1 VARAFVLGGRTLV
14 AKGEQREI
22 SLAPDGG
29 AVHHLSRRT
38 AEYRRSGR
46 NHHRKVKM
54 STTERGILEAKV
66 LPELQAIASSM
77 GVQGYQRLRKADLI
91 GAIIAKAQGVEF
103 VPSSTPSARGRRSAT
118 PVAEDAPAQQ
128 SLTGDDSSQ
137 GSNGAERPGRR
148 RATRDT
154 GVPIAELAV
163 SDGPGAQASG
173 PLPSTVQGGEGNGR
187 PPGDD
192 AGRGVDAGPG
202 GGARA
207 NGPAETTA
215 AVTDHPGDTQSRP
228 ESGADGR
235 DRQARPAEQREGGD
249 AAHGGTAQDGA
260 AGDGARGATDSSNS
274 GTGTE
279 ERRSEA
285 PADRQSDGQVSGASR
300 GASRGDG
307 QADGGQAQGGQ
318 GQSGQSG
325 QATAEG
331 QQSQEGTQSDRGQR
345 RDWNGNN
352 NQQQGGRWDNQSG
365 NQQGGGRRRNRN
377 RRRGNRYGGEQGNV
391 AVMDRPD
398 SRDRAA
404 APDDRPEVTRTGTL
418 DIRSQDG
425 YGFLRVNG
433 YLPGPDDV
441 YVPLSMIR
449 RTGLRRGDEIE
460 GAVKLP
466 RDSEKYAALV
476 RVDRVNGM
484 EPEVARQR
492 KDFKDLTPLYP
503 NQRLRLEHTP
513 TEISTRVMDIMS
525 PIGKGQRGLI
535 VSPPKAG
542 KTTLMKQIANAISAN
557 NPEVIL
563 IILLVD
569 ERPEEVTDMQR
580 STQAK
585 VIYSTFDRPSD
596 DHCQVS
602 ELTIERAKRLVEYG
616 KDVVILLDGITRLA
630 RAYNLATPA
639 SGKIL
644 SGGVDSSALYPP
656 KRFLGAAR
664 NIEDGGSLTI
674 LATALVDT
682 GSRMDEVIFEEF
694 KATGNMEVRL
704 DRKLSERRIFP
715 ALDVDASS
723 TRKEELLLSDEELV
737 VAWKLRRVLGA
748 LEPAQALELVVDK
761 MRATKTNQEFLRQ
774 IQRANIG
781 S

>member
-1 VARAFVLGGRTLV
+1 
-14 AKGEQREI
+14 
-22 SLAPDGG
+22 
-29 AVHHLSRRT
+29 
-38 AEYRRSGR
+38 
-46 NHHRKVKM
+46 M

-137 GSNGAERPGRR
+137 GSNGAERLGRR
-148 RATRDT
+148 RMTRDA

-173 PLPSTVQGGEGNGR
+173 PPTNAVQGGEGNGR

-192 AGRGVDAGPG
+192 AGRGVDASHG
-202 GGARA
+202 GGAQA
-207 NGPAETTA
+207 NGPAGTTA
-215 AVTDHPGDTQSRP
+215 AATDHQGDTQSRP
-228 ESGADGR
+228 ESGADGQ
-235 DRQARPAEQREGGD
+235 DRQERPAGQREG
-249 AAHGGTAQDGA
+249 DGA
-260 AGDGARGATDSSNS
+260 RGDGARGATDSTNS

-279 ERRSEA
+279 ERRSDA
-285 PADRQSDGQVSGASR
+285 PADRQSDGQVGDA
-300 GASRGDG
+300 ARGDG

-318 GQSGQSG
+318 GQSGQTG

-331 QQSQEGTQSDRGQR
+331 QQNQEATQGDRGQR

-352 NQQQGGRWDNQSG
+352 NQQQGGRWDNQSS

-377 RRRGNRYGGEQGNV
+377 RRRNRYGSEQGNV
-391 AVMDRPD
+391 AVIDRPD

-503 NQRLRLEHTP
+503 NERLRLEHTP
-513 TEISTRVMDIMS
+513 TEISTRVMDIMC

-542 KTTLMKQIANAISAN
+542 KTTLMKQIANAVSAN
-557 NPEVIL
+557 NPEVVL

-580 STQAK
+580 STEAQ

-616 KDVVILLDGITRLA
+616 KDVVILLDGITRLS

-656 KRFLGAAR
+656 KRFFGAAR

-694 KATGNMEVRL
+694 KGTGNMEVRL

>member
-1 VARAFVLGGRTLV
+1 
-14 AKGEQREI
+14 
-22 SLAPDGG
+22 
-29 AVHHLSRRT
+29 
-38 AEYRRSGR
+38 
-46 NHHRKVKM
+46 M
-54 STTERGILEAKV
+54 
-66 LPELQAIASSM
+66 
-77 GVQGYQRLRKADLI
+77 
-91 GAIIAKAQGVEF
+91 
-103 VPSSTPSARGRRSAT
+103 
-118 PVAEDAPAQQ
+118 
-128 SLTGDDSSQ
+128 
-137 GSNGAERPGRR
+137 
-148 RATRDT
+148 
-154 GVPIAELAV
+154 AELAV

-173 PLPSTVQGGEGNGR
+173 AGTNTVQGGEGNGR
-187 PPGDD
+187 PHGDD
-192 AGRGVDAGPG
+192 PG
-202 GGARA
+202 
-207 NGPAETTA
+207 
-215 AVTDHPGDTQSRP
+215 
-228 ESGADGR
+228 
-235 DRQARPAEQREGGD
+235 RPAEQASTPD
-249 AAHGGTAQDGA
+249 TAAQ
-260 AGDGARGATDSSNS
+260 
-274 GTGTE
+274 
-279 ERRSEA
+279 A
-285 PADRQSDGQVSGASR
+285 PAGTN
-300 GASRGDG
+300 SRGDSTNDTNNMTEG
-307 QADGGQAQGGQ
+307 GTTPSGGTNQPPSGDQASGTDAAPAPAASSDQQSEQRAEAPPAGGDQQTGGGQQAYGTATQS
-318 GQSGQSG
+318 SGQSG
-325 QATAEG
+325 DGQGQTNQSQAGQSEG
-331 QQSQEGTQSDRGQR
+331 QQQGQDRDQGGDRGQR
-345 RDWNGNN
+345 RDWNGN
-352 NQQQGGRWDNQSG
+352 QQGGGRWDNQSG
-365 NQQGGGRRRNRN
+365 NQQSSGRRRNRN
-377 RRRGNRYGGEQGNV
+377 RRRNRFGSDQGNV
-391 AVMDRPD
+391 TVLDRPD

-404 APDDRPEVTRTGTL
+404 PPDDRPEVTRVGTL

-460 GAVKLP
+460 GVVKLP

-476 RVDRVNGM
+476 RVDKINGM
-484 EPEVARQR
+484 EPEVARNR

-503 NQRLRLEHTP
+503 NERLRLEHTP

-542 KTTLMKQIANAISAN
+542 KTTLMKQIANAISTN

-580 STQAK
+580 STKAQ

-602 ELTIERAKRLVEYG
+602 ELTIEQ
-616 KDVVILLDGITRLA
+616 
-630 RAYNLATPA
+630 
-639 SGKIL
+639 IL

-715 ALDVDASS
+715 ALDVDGSS
-723 TRKEELLLSDEELV
+723 TRKEELLLTDEELV

>member
-1 VARAFVLGGRTLV
+1 MVAE
-14 AKGEQREI
+14 GEQREI

-29 AVHHLSRRT
+29 ADHHSRRT

-54 STTERGILEAKV
+54 ATTERGILEAKV

-103 VPSSTPSARGRRSAT
+103 VPSSTPSSRGRRSSAAT
-118 PVAEDAPAQQ
+118 TITTETAGRQPLPGSDAE
-128 SLTGDDSSQ
+128 
-137 GSNGAERPGRR
+137 SNGETRTRRGRGAALAE
-148 RATRDT
+148 
-154 GVPIAELAV
+154 VV
-163 SDGPGAQASG
+163 SDGPGAQASSAG
-173 PLPSTVQGGEGNGR
+173 ESTSQGSEGNGR
-187 PPGDD
+187 VHGDEGRAAEQATQ
-192 AGRGVDAGPG
+192 AGAGTDSTTQGGPG
-202 GGARA
+202 PSGDNQSARPQPAASAEPEGAARERPAATATAEPGAGGQ
-207 NGPAETTA
+207 PAERQGGEQSGDGGRASTVTTEQTGQRA
-215 AVTDHPGDTQSRP
+215 DAP
-228 ESGADGR
+228 SGGGEQQATGGQQADGAP
-235 DRQARPAEQREGGD
+235 QNQN
-249 AAHGGTAQDGA
+249 QS
-260 AGDGARGATDSSNS
+260 GDG
-274 GTGTE
+274 
-279 ERRSEA
+279 
-285 PADRQSDGQVSGASR
+285 
-300 GASRGDG
+300 SRGDG
-307 QADGGQAQGGQ
+307 QA
-318 GQSGQSG
+318 QS
-325 QATAEG
+325 QATQTEG
-331 QQSQEGTQSDRGQR
+331 QQSQDRDQGGDRGQR
-345 RDWNGNN
+345 RDWNGN
-352 NQQQGGRWDNQSG
+352 QQGGGRWDNQQGG
-365 NQQGGGRRRNRN
+365 NQQQGGGRRRNRN
-377 RRRGNRYGGEQGNV
+377 RRRNRYGGDQGNV
-391 AVMDRPD
+391 AVLDRPD
-398 SRDRAA
+398 QRDRGAA
-404 APDDRPEVTRTGTL
+404 APDDRPEVTRVGTL

-433 YLPGPDDV
+433 YLPGSDDV

-449 RTGLRRGDEIE
+449 RSGLRRGDEVE

-476 RVDRVNGM
+476 RIDKVNGM
-484 EPEVARQR
+484 EPDVARQR

-503 NQRLRLEHTP
+503 NERLRLEHNP
-513 TEISTRVMDIMS
+513 TEISTRVMDIMC

-557 NPEVIL
+557 NPEVVL
-563 IILLVD
+563 IILLTD

-580 STQAK
+580 STQAQ

-616 KDVVILLDGITRLA
+616 KDVVILLDGITRLS

-656 KRFLGAAR
+656 KRFFGAAR

-694 KATGNMEVRL
+694 KGTGNMEVRL

-723 TRKEELLLSDEELV
+723 TRKEELLLTDEELV

>member
-1 VARAFVLGGRTLV
+1 M
-14 AKGEQREI
+14 
-22 SLAPDGG
+22 
-29 AVHHLSRRT
+29 T
-38 AEYRRSGR
+38 AEQPADQSGR

-103 VPSSTPSARGRRSAT
+103 IPSSAPSGRGRRGSSAGSAT
-118 PVAEDAPAQQ
+118 TGADAAASGAASAPEQQ
-128 SLTGDDSSQ
+128 ALP
-137 GSNGAERPGRR
+137 GSDGSGVSTPNGEERPSRRR
-148 RATRDT
+148 RASVGAAKAVAAAVAAAD
-154 GVPIAELAV
+154 GLV
-163 SDGPGAQASG
+163 SDGPGALAS
-173 PLPSTVQGGEGNGR
+173 EGNA
-187 PPGDD
+187 D
-192 AGRGVDAGPG
+192 AVPAAG
-202 GGARA
+202 
-207 NGPAETTA
+207 NGN
-215 AVTDHPGDTQSRP
+215 
-228 ESGADGR
+228 
-235 DRQARPAEQREGGD
+235 
-249 AAHGGTAQDGA
+249 
-260 AGDGARGATDSSNS
+260 AGDGS
-274 GTGTE
+274 
-279 ERRSEA
+279 ERRPARAEQAAGEA
-285 PADRQSDGQVSGASR
+285 GESQPAGQAAQVATETSGQGEQGGGQATTPEGQAGQGSDT
-300 GASRGDG
+300 RGDG
-307 QADGGQAQGGQ
+307 QGGQIGQ
-318 GQSGQSG
+318 L
-325 QATAEG
+325 TNLPAEG
-331 QQSQEGTQSDRGQR
+331 QQQGQTTQTQSPPQGDQGGDRGQR
-345 RDWNGNN
+345 RDWNG
-352 NQQQGGRWDNQSG
+352 QQGGGRWDNQPGQSS
-365 NQQGGGRRRNRN
+365 QGGGRRRNRN
-377 RRRGNRYGGEQGNV
+377 RRRNRYGSDQGGGGV
-391 AVMDRPD
+391 GVMERPD
-398 SRDRAA
+398 QRERGAA
-404 APDDRPEVTRTGTL
+404 ADDRPEVTRTGTL

-433 YLPGPDDV
+433 YLPGSDDV

-449 RTGLRRGDEIE
+449 RMGLRRGDEIE

-476 RVDRVNGM
+476 RVDKVNDM
-484 EPEVARQR
+484 DPEAARQR

-503 NQRLRLEHTP
+503 QDRLRLEHTP
-513 TEISTRVMDIMS
+513 TEISTRIMDIMS
-525 PIGKGQRGLI
+525 PIGKGQRGMI

-542 KTTLMKQIANAISAN
+542 KTTLMKQIANAISSN

-563 IILLVD
+563 IILLID

-580 STQAK
+580 STKGQ

-664 NIEDGGSLTI
+664 NIEHGGSLTI

-723 TRKEELLLSDEELV
+723 TRKEELLLSEEELV

-761 MRATKTNQEFLRQ
+761 MRATKTNAEFLRQ

-781 S
+781 

>member
-1 VARAFVLGGRTLV
+1 VAWAFVQGGRTVV
-14 AKGEQREI
+14 AEGEQREI

-29 AVHHLSRRT
+29 ADHHSRRT

-54 STTERGILEAKV
+54 ATTERGILEAKV

-103 VPSSTPSARGRRSAT
+103 VPSSTPSSRGRRSSAAT
-118 PVAEDAPAQQ
+118 TITPETAGQQPLPGSDAA
-128 SLTGDDSSQ
+128 D
-137 GSNGAERPGRR
+137 SNGETRTRRGRGAALAE
-148 RATRDT
+148 
-154 GVPIAELAV
+154 VV
-163 SDGPGAQASG
+163 SDGPGAQASSAG
-173 PLPSTVQGGEGNGR
+173 ESTSQGSEGNGR
-187 PPGDD
+187 VHGDEGRAAEQATQ
-192 AGRGVDAGPG
+192 AGAGSDSTTQGGPG
-202 GGARA
+202 PSGDNQAARPQPAASAEPEGAVRERPA
-207 NGPAETTA
+207 AIATAEPGAGEQPAERPQGGEQSGGDGGQAPTA
-215 AVTDHPGDTQSRP
+215 TIEQTGQRADAP
-228 ESGADGR
+228 SGGGEQQATGGQQADGAP
-235 DRQARPAEQREGGD
+235 QNQS
-249 AAHGGTAQDGA
+249 
-260 AGDGARGATDSSNS
+260 GDG
-274 GTGTE
+274 
-279 ERRSEA
+279 
-285 PADRQSDGQVSGASR
+285 
-300 GASRGDG
+300 SRGDG
-307 QADGGQAQGGQ
+307 QA
-318 GQSGQSG
+318 QS
-325 QATAEG
+325 QATQTEG
-331 QQSQEGTQSDRGQR
+331 QQSQDRDQGGDRGQR
-345 RDWNGNN
+345 RDWNGN
-352 NQQQGGRWDNQSG
+352 QQQGGGRWDNQQGG
-365 NQQGGGRRRNRN
+365 NQQQGGGRRRNRN
-377 RRRGNRYGGEQGNV
+377 RRRNRYSGEQGNV
-391 AVMDRPD
+391 AVLDRPD
-398 SRDRAA
+398 QRDRGAA
-404 APDDRPEVTRTGTL
+404 APDDRPEVTRVGTL

-433 YLPGPDDV
+433 YLPGSDDV

-449 RTGLRRGDEIE
+449 RSGLRRGDEVE

-476 RVDRVNGM
+476 RIDKVNGM

-503 NQRLRLEHTP
+503 NERLRLEHNP
-513 TEISTRVMDIMS
+513 TEISTRVMDIMC

-557 NPEVIL
+557 NPEVVL
-563 IILLVD
+563 IILLTD

-580 STQAK
+580 STQAQ

-596 DHCQVS
+596 DHCQVA

-616 KDVVILLDGITRLA
+616 RDVVILLDGITRLS

-656 KRFLGAAR
+656 KRFFGAAR

-694 KATGNMEVRL
+694 KGTGNMEVRL

-723 TRKEELLLSDEELV
+723 TRKEELLLTDEELV